1 MVTVTLVNAC
11 APYLPLQHW
20 HARAPWERVN
30 LKCTVEL
37 AVTLFTLEARDPRR
51 ATGHTATPEPSST
64 WTRGRE
70 LWITWQCVVARHMTY
85 LDLKPIHIST

>member
-20 HARAPWERVN
+20 HTRAPWERVN

-37 AVTLFTLEARDPRR
+37 AVTLFTLAAHGEPRDTRQRR
-51 ATGHTATPEPSST
+51 SPPQHGHEVESCGS
-64 WTRGRE
+64 RGSV
-70 LWITWQCVVARHMTY
+70 WQHVM
-85 LDLKPIHIST
+85 